1 MNDTQP
7 DPLTFPHCQK
17 THIQSSHYFYF
28 SAIFLL
34 NFKYFL
40 PVGVIMH
47 APKKES
53 CGREWWLETHKWF
66 YGWEVNKN
74 QERGQVVLAVHSGW
88 GDLKEEGMKMCAGCR
103 CMFLDPSGWPFSPSS
118 PSGGEWKGTQ
128 EACVWIGVGGE
139 VSTNPFLISLNAN
152 LLPLLSLFYVLQ
164 QEIKFLTLRKQRNDH
179 RCIFKCSIVQNSCRT
194 NPSLASSVDV
204 HQIKSSR
211 MQITRW
217 HRVGGAT
224 NQSNRLLSAT
234 VTAFVTVAICLP
246 SSIPSSGN
254 SNNILTR

>member
-1 MNDTQP
+1 
-7 DPLTFPHCQK
+7 
-17 THIQSSHYFYF
+17 
-28 SAIFLL
+28 
-34 NFKYFL
+34 
-40 PVGVIMH
+40 MH

-103 CMFLDPSGWPFSPSS
+103 CMFLDPSGWPFLILPFFPFWWRMKRYSRGMCVDWSGWGGQYQPFLDFPQCQPSS
-118 PSGGEWKGTQ
+118 SFK
-128 EACVWIGVGGE
+128 
-139 VSTNPFLISLNAN
+139 PFLCFTTGNQIPHFEKAEEWSQMHIQMFN
-152 LLPLLSLFYVLQ
+152 
-164 QEIKFLTLRKQRNDH
+164 
-179 RCIFKCSIVQNSCRT
+179 CSIVQNSCRT

-224 NQSNRLLSAT
+224 NQSNRSLAFT
-234 VTAFVTVAICLP
+234 VTASVTVAICLRP
-246 SSIPSSGN
+246 IIGKHKQYLDLRDSSRSSLVMASLKQRWN
-254 SNNILTR
+254 FLRRFFSCPVR